1 MLLEEAGEEAEGVS
15 GLLRGDAV
23 DFALG
28 QGLF

>member
-1 MLLEEAGEEAEGVS
+1 MLLGEAAEGAEGVG

>member
-1 MLLEEAGEEAEGVS
+1 MLLGEAGEEAEGVG

-28 QGLF
+28 QGPF